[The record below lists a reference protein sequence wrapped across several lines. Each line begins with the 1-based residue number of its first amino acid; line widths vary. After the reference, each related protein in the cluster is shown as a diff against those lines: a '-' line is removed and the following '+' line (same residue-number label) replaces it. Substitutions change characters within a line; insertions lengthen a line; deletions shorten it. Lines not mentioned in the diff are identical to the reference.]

1 VKQQAA
7 TWWMRLA
14 VVAAAM
20 SGLWIAS
27 GVPGAAAATSVSIAG
42 TRFLVDGQVTYRG
55 APAEGLLLNSRMV
68 QALYDDDNP
77 LTAGLWAYPDTGR
90 WQPERN
96 TDEFIAALPAYA
108 AHGLGAVTLSLQGG
122 MPQPDAGFQPWEV
135 SAFRSDGSLKPAW
148 LARLDRALAA
158 CETHG
163 IVAIVTLFYF
173 GQDYR
178 LQNEAAILAATDAIS
193 DWLTARGSPNVLL
206 EINNES
212 SDSGYSHPI
221 LRPNRVHE
229 LVARVRMRT
238 GGKLPVST
246 SFAPGVP
253 GGVIPPD
260 TVIAASDYLLVHGNG
275 LNPTGIR
282 TLVERVRQSPSYQTH
297 PKPIVFNEDSTELP
311 NLEAAINAHSSWGY
325 YDQGQ
330 NNYRDGYQSPPINW
344 TINTPTKHA
353 FFQRTLTLA
362 GGPNRPPPPPR
373 RNEPPVATFAV
384 TSAQAPVDVPIG
396 FTSTSHDPDGSV
408 ASLLWIWGDGSP
420 GDTRPATSHGYRAAG
435 SYTVTLTV
443 VDNDGARAHA
453 SRTVT
458 IEAPPATAPP
468 APPPPAAAPALPA
481 PAPAVAVVSRA
492 ALSLTLGELSLVPQR
507 PQAGGRLR
515 VRVRLDVSGEATARP
530 RIGCEARVRDR
541 PLVPLTRR
549 LRANGEV
556 ECAWRVPRR
565 TRGRWLW
572 GAVTVS
578 SAGVTARAVF
588 SRRVG

>member
-1 VKQQAA
+1 MGALLASLGGAA
-7 TWWMRLA
+7 VHAEL
-14 VVAAAM
+14 
-20 SGLWIAS
+20 
-27 GVPGAAAATSVSIAG
+27 AAATSVSIAG

-362 GGPNRPPPPPR
+362 GGPNRPPPPPVR
-373 RNEPPVATFAV
+373 SAPLLVSSSPFRSDATALTGELRGAVYVFIDAPGIVRARFYVDDPTAAGDPTHVENVAPYDFAGGTVEQANPYSATAFGSGEHTITVVLEFADGSARLETATF
-384 TSAQAPVDVPIG
+384 
-396 FTSTSHDPDGSV
+396 
-408 ASLLWIWGDGSP
+408 
-420 GDTRPATSHGYRAAG
+420 
-435 SYTVTLTV
+435 TV
-443 VDNDGARAHA
+443 V
-453 SRTVT
+453 
-458 IEAPPATAPP
+458 E
-468 APPPPAAAPALPA
+468 
-481 PAPAVAVVSRA
+481 
-492 ALSLTLGELSLVPQR
+492 
-507 PQAGGRLR
+507 
-515 VRVRLDVSGEATARP
+515 
-530 RIGCEARVRDR
+530 
-541 PLVPLTRR
+541 RR
-549 LRANGEV
+549 
-556 ECAWRVPRR
+556 
-565 TRGRWLW
+565 
-572 GAVTVS
+572 
-578 SAGVTARAVF
+578 
-588 SRRVG
+588 